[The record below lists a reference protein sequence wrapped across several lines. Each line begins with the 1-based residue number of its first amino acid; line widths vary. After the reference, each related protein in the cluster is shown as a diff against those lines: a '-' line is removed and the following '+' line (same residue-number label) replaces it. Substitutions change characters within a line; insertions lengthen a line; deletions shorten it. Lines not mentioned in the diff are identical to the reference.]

1 MDPDLYQSI
10 LQRLDSQDT
19 ALLRIESKLNATCA
33 NTASIIW
40 LKWIVGGAWMALLAL
55 FGLQYR

>member
-1 MDPDLYQSI
+1 MDHDLYQSI

-19 ALLRIESKLNATCA
+19 ALLRIESKLNATGA
-33 NTASIIW
+33 NTISIIW
-40 LKWIVGGAWMALLAL
+40 LKWIVGGTWMALLAM